1 MTAKKILIVEDEEA
15 IRELMKIGL
24 SSGNYDISERE
35 NGFNIS
41 EALFEENPELIIL
54 DLHMATTDGFGVL
67 ENIQHFYIDKG
78 KTKPKILIVSA
89 FIDGSTLDKIREL
102 PADDWLSKPFQM
114 DALRNKIKELIG

>member
-1 MTAKKILIVEDEEA
+1 MTAKKILIVEDEAA

-24 SSGNYDISERE
+24 ANENYEISERE
-35 NGFNIS
+35 NGFNIG

-67 ENIQHFYIDKG
+67 ENIQHFYIERG
-78 KTKPKILIVSA
+78 KKKPKILIVSA
-89 FIDGSTLDKIREL
+89 FIDDSTLSKIKEL

-114 DALRNKIKELIG
+114 DALREKIKELLD

>member
-1 MTAKKILIVEDEEA
+1 MTAKKILIVEDEAA

-24 SSGNYDISERE
+24 ANENYEISERE
-35 NGFNIS
+35 NGFNIG

-67 ENIQHFYIDKG
+67 ENIQHFYIDRG
-78 KTKPKILIVSA
+78 KKKPKILIVSA
-89 FIDGSTLDKIREL
+89 FIDDSTLSKIKEL

-114 DALRNKIKELIG
+114 DALREKIKELLD